1 MMGGDRKLTV
11 IVPRAQVIAAAA
23 RAIASAVDKNP
34 VLQRTMVI
42 GIPHTQRPEVK
53 LLIAVEWEA
62 ANRSF
67 QELCEILHPAL
78 EAAEAAYDAG
88 DTTIL
93 GTVDKFG
100 QVTPIAPGPDTKQ

>member
-1 MMGGDRKLTV
+1 MSAGDRKLTV

-23 RAIASAVDKNP
+23 RAVRKAVDKNP
-34 VLQRTMVI
+34 VMDRTMLI

-53 LLIAVEWEA
+53 LLIAVSWEA

-67 QELCEILHPAL
+67 EELCEILHLAL
-78 EAAEAAYDAG
+78 EAAEELYDAG
-88 DTTIL
+88 KTTIL

-100 QVTPIAPGPDTKQ
+100 QVTPIAPGPETKQ